1 MKLSIER
8 GLLTASPQ
16 ALAAWGASESGL
28 PMMMLVVGSDRVL
41 CEMTPEEAKEF
52 AACGIFVAVS
62 ALQAGHARAGNPGGV
77 AAGLVDGSGLPLRS
91 ATNGG
96 G

>member
-16 ALAAWGASESGL
+16 ALAAWGASEAGL
-28 PMMMLVVGSDRVL
+28 PCLVLVVGSDRVV
-41 CEMTPEEAKEF
+41 CEMTPEEAKEVSTL
-52 AACGIFVAVS
+52 GIFVAVA
-62 ALQAGHARAGNPGGV
+62 ALQAGQARAGNPGGV
-77 AAGLVDGSGLPLRS
+77 AAGLVDASGHPLR